1 MTVRCDGSLHAATA
15 SRRST
20 HAGSHICTEKQC
32 NLRCA
37 DNHRAAGGGAVG
49 PRDAAGRQHAGGVQ
63 ALPARRR
70 HQQPAR
76 QGHREPGVCAA
87 RGRRPAHLPVHG
99 APLRR
104 IGLGPFLSLRR
115 RLPAPTPIPAQEAPD
130 GADACR
136 AARRQQVMLWPPI
149 LVFLNQVSPAASCSS
164 DRLKLHASTA
174 VPCMAA
180 AADRARRV
188 TARDARRAR
197 RATALR

>member
-115 RLPAPTPIPAQEAPD
+115 RLPAPTPIPAQETPCPYPYPCTGGSRWGRCMPCRTAATGHALASYPGVPEPSLTRCELQLGSPEAACKHSSTMYGGGCGP
-130 GADACR
+130 GATGHR
-136 AARRQQVMLWPPI
+136 P
-149 LVFLNQVSPAASCSS
+149 
-164 DRLKLHASTA
+164 
-174 VPCMAA
+174 
-180 AADRARRV
+180 
-188 TARDARRAR
+188 
-197 RATALR
+197 